1 MERHLTPDG
10 RVFAAVK
17 PPIEVVAAL
26 EDRLGSEELPGR
38 RVPPENWHITL
49 RFVGE
54 TEPVGYERW
63 LANLDAVSM
72 PGPFRLSLGELGA
85 FPRPARAT
93 VLWVG
98 VHGAGISGLAEV
110 VDDAADASGLGR
122 EERPFRPHLTVAR
135 VRPPEDVRRLT
146 EARAGEEKL
155 TFGVTEFHVMAGV
168 GGRYRVYETFEL

>member
-1 MERHLTPDG
+1 MIPDG

-17 PPIEVVAAL
+17 PPTEVVAAV
-26 EDRLGSEELPGR
+26 EDRLVSEAIPGR

-49 RFVGE
+49 RFIGE

-63 LANLDAVSM
+63 LANLDAAPKPSA
-72 PGPFRLSLGELGA
+72 FRLSLGAVGA
-85 FPRPARAT
+85 FPKPARAT

-98 VHGAGISGLAEV
+98 VHGEDIAGLAEV
-110 VDDAADASGLGR
+110 VDDAAEASGLGR

-135 VRPPEDVRRLT
+135 IRPPEDVRRLT
-146 EARAGEEKL
+146 DARAGEERL
-155 TFGVTEFHVMAGV
+155 PFRVTEFHVMAAV